1 MRCDKEWLSGFDG
14 VHKGGVQKAQRS
26 SVTTRPQARVNR
38 NASSKS
44 VWARGREEMR
54 TEDDAVELV
63 GVLVDVG
70 QQDAA
75 GLQHCEE
82 LRLSWLSER

>member
-1 MRCDKEWLSGFDG
+1 
-14 VHKGGVQKAQRS
+14 
-26 SVTTRPQARVNR
+26 
-38 NASSKS
+38 
-44 VWARGREEMR
+44 MR

-82 LRLSWLSER
+82 LRLSWLSQR